1 MFVPLPSAGPLGLRA
16 GIIFGI
22 DHRLVLKTG
31 SGHEP
36 VREWLK
42 SLTFDERKRIGKE
55 LAKLQFYARWPAGIA
70 KFLVDGLWELRVS
83 VKKGEARVLFFEDG
97 NELILVHSFWK
108 KTQKTPP
115 AILKEALQRKATY
128 AKD

>member
-1 MFVPLPSAGPLGLRA
+1 M
-16 GIIFGI
+16 
-22 DHRLVLKTG
+22 T
-31 SGHEP
+31 
-36 VREWLK
+36 
-42 SLTFDERKRIGKE
+42 
-55 LAKLQFYARWPAGIA
+55 
-70 KFLVDGLWELRVS
+70 

-115 AILKEALQRKATY
+115 AILKEALQRKTTY

>member
-1 MFVPLPSAGPLGLRA
+1 LTNESGSA
-16 GIIFGI
+16 
-22 DHRLVLKTG
+22 
-31 SGHEP
+31 
-36 VREWLK
+36 
-42 SLTFDERKRIGKE
+42 KE

-70 KFLVDGLWELRVS
+70 KSLVDGLWELRVS
-83 VKKGEARVLFFEDG
+83 VKKRRSTGALFQDG
-97 NELILVHSFWK
+97 NELILVHGFWK

>member
-1 MFVPLPSAGPLGLRA
+1 MIQPESDLIVPTPQRTVV
-16 GIIFGI
+16 FY
-22 DHRLVLKTG
+22 KTG

-70 KFLVDGLWELRVS
+70 RFLVDGLWELRVS

-97 NELILVHSFWK
+97 NELVLVYGSSGKRHKRRLRQF
-108 KTQKTPP
+108 
-115 AILKEALQRKATY
+115 
-128 AKD
+128 

>member
-1 MFVPLPSAGPLGLRA
+1 M
-16 GIIFGI
+16 
-22 DHRLVLKTG
+22 
-31 SGHEP
+31 
-36 VREWLK
+36 
-42 SLTFDERKRIGKE
+42 
-55 LAKLQFYARWPAGIA
+55 
-70 KFLVDGLWELRVS
+70 GLWELRVS

-108 KTQKTPP
+108 KTQKTPT

>member
-1 MFVPLPSAGPLGLRA
+1 
-16 GIIFGI
+16 
-22 DHRLVLKTG
+22 
-31 SGHEP
+31 
-36 VREWLK
+36 
-42 SLTFDERKRIGKE
+42 
-55 LAKLQFYARWPAGIA
+55 
-70 KFLVDGLWELRVS
+70 LVDGLWELRVS

-115 AILKEALQRKATY
+115 AILKEALQRKAMY

>member
-1 MFVPLPSAGPLGLRA
+1 MIQPESDLIVPTPQRTVV
-16 GIIFGI
+16 FY
-22 DHRLVLKTG
+22 KTG

-70 KFLVDGLWELRVS
+70 RFLVDGLWELRVS

-97 NELILVHSFWK
+97 NELVLVHGFWK